1 MAYNDFIGSEH
12 FCWLAVALGV
22 WCGAMVVPFRKISL
36 RFRKF
41 RVAVNMVPNE
51 FIIFL
56 FVQGCMETTSLETED
71 LLHVVLAIVPIIW
84 DLYMVSY
91 FLISLLSALSFSCK
105 KQRKWSVIPSKE
117 KPFWLNREYFTC
129 LSLQTAY

>member
-84 DLYMVSY
+84 DLY
-91 FLISLLSALSFSCK
+91 IGLLFSDFTAFCAFIQLQK
-105 KQRKWSVIPSKE
+105 TKEVECHPKQRETLLVK
-117 KPFWLNREYFTC
+117 
-129 LSLQTAY
+129 

>member
-41 RVAVNMVPNE
+41 RAAVNMVPKNSSSSYSC
-51 FIIFL
+51 
-56 FVQGCMETTSLETED
+56 VQEGCMETTSLESRISNSNNNLGPLD
-71 LLHVVLAIVPIIW
+71 HW
-84 DLYMVSY
+84 S
-91 FLISLLSALSFSCK
+91 LI
-105 KQRKWSVIPSKE
+105 
-117 KPFWLNREYFTC
+117 
-129 LSLQTAY
+129 